1 MSSARFVFSDFVRPV
16 AVLAAGL
23 FLTVTALLISGC
35 TTTDEDSDLPWNSQ
49 QPWEGSVAIPGFN
62 GGGDGF

>member
-23 FLTVTALLISGC
+23 FLTVPALLISGC
-35 TTTDEDSDLPWNSQ
+35 TTTDEDSDLPWNTQ